1 MADTEFVTD
10 LIVERT
16 NIANARLIESIP
28 SDTELVPGQVLLTI
42 ERFGLTS
49 NNLSYAATGDF
60 LGYWSFFPAPDP
72 AWGRLPVWG
81 YAEVTRSEHPDVA
94 VGERLFG
101 ILPAARHLI
110 VEPSGVDSI
119 RLSDGI
125 EHRAAL
131 HPWYSRYYR
140 TTADPVTAAGFADLQ
155 PILWALFMTGW
166 HLAGDFAAAGN
177 FGADHLIVSSASSK
191 TAYSLAHSLKANGS
205 GAHVIGVTSAGNVDF
220 VSGLGCY
227 DSVVTYHDP
236 GFEQLAGTAAFV
248 DMAGNT
254 ALRTDVHST
263 FGDRLVRSV
272 LVGGTHRDTSQGP
285 AELPGP
291 VPQFFFIPDAAEQQA
306 AVEGHDRYHARF
318 ATAWADFAAWA
329 SQHTRVVTSTGPQ
342 ALLDAYGQAIVGTTD
357 PAAST
362 MISYE

>member
-1 MADTEFVTD
+1 MADTD
-10 LIVERT
+10 LIIERS
-16 NIANARLIESIP
+16 NIANARLIESFSP
-28 SDTELVPGQVLLTI
+28 DVELAPGQVLLTI

-60 LGYWSFFPAPDP
+60 LGYWSFFPAPEP
-72 AWGRLPVWG
+72 TWGRLPVWG
-81 YAEVTRSEHPDVA
+81 YAEVTRSEHSDVA

-101 ILPAARHLI
+101 IWPAARHLI
-110 VEPSGVDSI
+110 IEPADVETI

-140 TTADPVTAAGFADLQ
+140 TAADPVTAAGFDDLQ

-166 HLAGDFAAAGN
+166 HLAGDFAANDN
-177 FGADHLIVSSASSK
+177 FGADHVIVSSASSK
-191 TAYSLAHSLKANGS
+191 TAYSLAYALKANGS
-205 GAHVIGVTSAGNVDF
+205 GANVVGVTSAGNVGF
-220 VSGLGCY
+220 VIGLGCY
-227 DSVVTYHDP
+227 DSVVTYDDP
-236 GFEQLAGTAAFV
+236 GLDSIDGTAAYV

-254 ALRTDVHST
+254 TLRTSVHRT

-272 LVGGTHRDTSQGP
+272 LVGGTHRDATQGP

-306 AVEGHDRYHARF
+306 AVEGHDEYHARF
-318 ATAWADFAAWA
+318 AAAWAEFAGWA
-329 SQHTRVVTSTGPQ
+329 SQHTSVSTSTGPE
-342 ALLDAYGQAIVGTTD
+342 ALLEAYNRAIEGAAD
-357 PAAST
+357 PATST
-362 MISYE
+362 MISYQ